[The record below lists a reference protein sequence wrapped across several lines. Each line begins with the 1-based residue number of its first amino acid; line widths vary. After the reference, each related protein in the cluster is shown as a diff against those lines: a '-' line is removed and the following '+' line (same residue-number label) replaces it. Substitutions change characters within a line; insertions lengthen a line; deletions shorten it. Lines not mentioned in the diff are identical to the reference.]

1 MHSVS
6 AFWLSSD
13 MMDGSLVRYGD
24 EYCGNSLNMMV
35 RREKPSNECFV
46 NFEFSGSV
54 LRGRKRGQA
63 PKTKWPEGCGRKR
76 GQAPKK
82 KWPEGCFAFL
92 GPDPFSAA
100 ELLSGPRE

>member
-6 AFWLSSD
+6 AFWLSGD

-63 PKTKWPEGCGRKR
+63 PKTKWPEGG
-76 GQAPKK
+76 
-82 KWPEGCFAFL
+82 FAFL